1 MRLFDFLAPFVPRTR
16 RGVTIRSGAPFPAF
30 SPPSIR
36 RAPRR
41 APLFSQTIVPAD
53 LLARWRS
60 DNAAAW
66 CWRQQSCC
74 KITSAGGGRPPRTTL
89 LRGPDQLLRSR
100 TEEHGVAPKNPLSR
114 LATDQAFQKPGKES
128 EFDRGSLL
136 ARAPPERG
144 ERHRHRRGTTVG
156 RHRRG
161 CGESLPYLK
170 V

>member
-30 SPPSIR
+30 SPPSIP

-53 LLARWRS
+53 VLARWRS

-74 KITSAGGGRPPRTTL
+74 KIASAGGGARPPRTTL

-114 LATDQAFQKPGKES
+114 LVTDPAFQKPGKES

-136 ARAPPERG
+136 ARRSE
-144 ERHRHRRGTTVG
+144 EHTSELQSLRHLVCRLLL
-156 RHRRG
+156 
-161 CGESLPYLK
+161 EK
-170 V
+170 

>member
-30 SPPSIR
+30 SPPSIP

-53 LLARWRS
+53 VL
-60 DNAAAW
+60 
-66 CWRQQSCC
+66 
-74 KITSAGGGRPPRTTL
+74 
-89 LRGPDQLLRSR
+89 
-100 TEEHGVAPKNPLSR
+100 APKNPLSR
-114 LATDQAFQKPGKES
+114 LVTDPAFQKPGKES

-161 CGESLPYLK
+161 CGE
-170 V
+170 